1 MELSNPYSDNA
12 DCGALAE
19 FCRKAGRETV
29 YRRHEYFGRR
39 GGPAIFMGYIEEG
52 GVRYAVTDDAGRSH
66 TVGFCCEGDFAADYS
81 AFVQG
86 RPALVDSVA
95 IQDTRMK
102 VITRRQ
108 YFDFIGS
115 DYDTCLLGR
124 KMAERLFVSAYDR
137 LLGFYLMNPE
147 QRYVD
152 LMTRYPHLGERL
164 TSREIASLVGIA
176 PETLSRIRRRLLDK

>member
-1 MELSNPYSDNA
+1 MKLSNPYSDNA

-66 TVGFCCEGDFAADYS
+66 TVGFCFEGDFAADYS

-95 IQDTRMK
+95 IQDTRMW
-102 VITRRQ
+102 VIISILSAAVTIRV
-108 YFDFIGS
+108 FWA
-115 DYDTCLLGR
+115 GR
-124 KMAERLFVSAYDR
+124 WPNGFSSA
-137 LLGFYLMNPE
+137 
-147 QRYVD
+147 
-152 LMTRYPHLGERL
+152 L
-164 TSREIASLVGIA
+164 TTGCWDSTS
-176 PETLSRIRRRLLDK
+176 

>member
-1 MELSNPYSDNA
+1 M
-12 DCGALAE
+12 
-19 FCRKAGRETV
+19 

-66 TVGFCCEGDFAADYS
+66 TVGFCFEGDFAADYS

-95 IQDTRMK
+95 IQDTRMW

-115 DYDTCLLGR
+115 GYDTCLFGPEDGR
-124 KMAERLFVSAYDR
+124 TAFSSA
-137 LLGFYLMNPE
+137 
-147 QRYVD
+147 
-152 LMTRYPHLGERL
+152 L
-164 TSREIASLVGIA
+164 TTGCWDSTS
-176 PETLSRIRRRLLDK
+176 